1 MDSLQTSESQ
11 RTTIFRYRSSGE
23 DEVGYVCGEEI
34 FRVRWGTGVSVGR
47 YERERDGWRVYR
59 KTRFDEKELGRVTT
73 DGVIHSHGLFEGGS
87 LGWLESDGTVVRG
100 GLIFA
105 EEEVGRVDGPQ
116 SLTAAAAL
124 LLIFVPDE
132 DEANRENERR
142 G

>member
-1 MDSLQTSESQ
+1 MDSLQTFESQ
-11 RTTIFRYRSSGE
+11 RTTIYRNRSSGE
-23 DEVGYVCGEEI
+23 DEVGYVCSEEI
-34 FRVRWGTGVSVGR
+34 FRLRWGTGVGVGR
-47 YERERDGWRVYR
+47 CERDSDGWRVYR

-105 EEEVGRVDGPQ
+105 EEEVGRVDGPE

-132 DEANRENERR
+132 DEANREIERR

>member
-23 DEVGYVCGEEI
+23 DEVGYVFAEEI
-34 FRVRWGTGVSVGR
+34 FRLRWGTGVGVGR
-47 YERERDGWRVYR
+47 CERDSDGWRVYR
-59 KTRFDEKELGRVTT
+59 TTRFDEKELGRVTD

-132 DEANRENERR
+132 DEANREIERR

>member
-1 MDSLQTSESQ
+1 MGSHGKSESE
-11 RTTIFRYRSSGE
+11 RTTIYRTRSSGE
-23 DEVGYVCGEEI
+23 DAVGYVCGEEI
-34 FRVRWGTGVSVGR
+34 FRLRWGTGVGIGR
-47 YERERDGWRVYR
+47 YERDSDGWRIFR
-59 KTRFDEKELGRVTT
+59 KTRFDEKELGRITIE
-73 DGVIHSHGLFEGGS
+73 GVIHSHGLFEGGS

-116 SLTAAAAL
+116 PLTAAAAL

-132 DEANRENERR
+132 DEMSREIERR

>member
-1 MDSLQTSESQ
+1 MGSHGKSESA
-11 RTTIFRYRSSGE
+11 RTTIYRTRSSGE
-23 DEVGYVCGEEI
+23 DAVGYVCGEEI
-34 FRVRWGTGVSVGR
+34 FRLRWGTGVGIGR
-47 YERERDGWRVYR
+47 YERDSDGWRIFR
-59 KTRFDEKELGRVTT
+59 KTRFDEKELGRITIE
-73 DGVIHSHGLFEGGS
+73 GVIHSHGLFEGGS

-116 SLTAAAAL
+116 PLTAAAAL

-132 DEANRENERR
+132 DEMSREIERR

>member
-1 MDSLQTSESQ
+1 MTSQQTSELQ
-11 RTTIFRYRSSGE
+11 RTTIYRNRSSGE
-23 DEVGYVCGEEI
+23 DVVGYVCGEEI
-34 FRVRWGTGVSVGR
+34 YRMRWGTGVSVGR
-47 YERERDGWRVYR
+47 YERDSDGWRVFR

-105 EEEVGRVDGPQ
+105 EEEVGRVEGPQ
-116 SLTAAAAL
+116 ALTAAAAL

-132 DEANRENERR
+132 DEANREIERR

>member
-1 MDSLQTSESQ
+1 MGSHGKSESA
-11 RTTIFRYRSSGE
+11 RTTIYRTRSSGE
-23 DEVGYVCGEEI
+23 DAVGYVCGEEI
-34 FRVRWGTGVSVGR
+34 FRLRWGTGVSIGR
-47 YERERDGWRVYR
+47 YERDSDGWRIFR
-59 KTRFDEKELGRVTT
+59 KTRFDEKELGRITIE
-73 DGVIHSHGLFEGGS
+73 GVIHSHGLFEGGS

-116 SLTAAAAL
+116 PLTAAAAL

-132 DEANRENERR
+132 DEMSREIERR

>member
-11 RTTIFRYRSSGE
+11 RTTIYRSRSSGE
-23 DEVGYVCGEEI
+23 DAVGYVCAEEI

-47 YERERDGWRVYR
+47 YERDSDGWRVFR

-105 EEEVGRVDGPQ
+105 EEEVGRVDGPE

-132 DEANRENERR
+132 DEANREIERR